1 MGLPANPNHQL
12 KVPVVRRPEY
22 VLYLEQADHDL
33 TFAHCDVYTWSPSVC
48 RKLLADWETL
58 KGLHGGPIRALHTPG
73 DRKHLKF
80 LTLLGFTRVILYRDD
95 AGRLREV
102 FST

>member
-1 MGLPANPNHQL
+1 MGIPAPDPQP

-22 VLYLEQADHDL
+22 TLYLEQATRDE
-33 TFAHCDVYTWSPSVC
+33 TFIHCDVYTWSSRVC
-48 RKLLADWETL
+48 RQLMADWNALLA
-58 KGLHGGPIRALHTPG
+58 LHGGPIRALHTPG

-80 LTLLGFTRVILYRDD
+80 ITLFGFKHVVSYQTQD
-95 AGRLREV
+95 GQREI

>member
-1 MGLPANPNHQL
+1 MGVPLSDPQP

-22 VLYLEQADHDL
+22 TLYFEQATRDE
-33 TFAHCDVYTWSPSVC
+33 TFIHCDVYTWSPRVVRQLQADWSA
-48 RKLLADWETL
+48 LLA
-58 KGLHGGPIRALHTPG
+58 LHGGPIRALHTPG

-80 LTLLGFTRVILYRDD
+80 LTLFGFKPVLSFEGLDGPQEI
-95 AGRLREV
+95 